1 MTDHHLTCRTF
12 QTINPDVKFLVDS
25 GSDLNLIKISTLR
38 DEVIVYEEIIY
49 HLKGISEQLVKTMGY
64 TTIGIQV
71 GNRTIP
77 TEFQVIHPAFPI
89 PHDGIL
95 GKPFITGNQ
104 TIINYQTNELTLP
117 TDDEI
122 ISALDTH
129 TIIPARTEILVAIPA
144 PDFHEGE
151 TLLVSAQTIG
161 EVLMCSNTVNNVQD
175 GCVLVSVMNP
185 REEAFELT
193 TSHVNKFNI
202 EKFNTAMVHTLISK
216 TETSYESSRITK
228 LRSVLRTEQLNSEE
242 QESLVAICD
251 QYTDIFHLEGDKLT
265 NTEAVYHEIN
275 IPTATQPINER
286 PYRLPFKH
294 KQEIN
299 KQVKQWEEDGII
311 TPSKS
316 PWNAPLLVVPKKPD
330 RDGVVQYRICVD
342 FRKLNHISSGDAYP
356 LPNITD
362 ILDQLGKSRYYTTL
376 DLAQGY
382 HQVKMHPDH
391 KERTAFSTERGHF
404 EFQRV
409 PFGLK
414 GAPATFQR
422 LMNTVLTG
430 LNGLKTFVYLDDI
443 IIYARDIPD
452 HSKKLQ
458 EVFERLRQFNLK
470 LQPTKCEFMRKE
482 VNYLGHVITDQGVRP
497 DPQKVQCVMDY
508 PIPRNSKDIKS
519 FLGLSGYYRRFIPDY
534 GKIAKPLTSL
544 LKKDVEFKWSDL
556 CQKAFEDLKN
566 ALTNEPLL
574 QYPDFNQIFNLT
586 CDASGYAIGCVL
598 SQGPIGKDLPI
609 AYASRTLN
617 KAEQNYSTTERE
629 LCAIIWGVKQ
639 FRPYLLGQEFNII
652 TDHRA
657 LTWLFNVKDP
667 GSRLTRWR
675 LKLEEYQY
683 QIQYKP
689 GCNNTNA
696 DALSRIRVTTRAQ
709 TLRNEQIPE
718 SSESTESTENP
729 EPTNTTEST
738 EIPKSTN
745 TTEFSKTSKFS
756 DTLESSNKTE
766 SYQIF
771 LNSDDSP
778 TSNVTEIAGDIFSTS
793 SDTSLAHCVSADL
806 KMSRGIALQ
815 FRRRFG
821 QIQQLRQQEKSLED
835 VILLRVEDRT
845 IFYLITKLHSWQ
857 KPTYQSIFNCLRR
870 LKLLCEEKQITKLA
884 CPRIG
889 CELDGLKWEEI
900 RKMLRYIF
908 KNSTIYVSV
917 YTKEELSE
925 DEKLRLISEFHDTP
939 LGGHQGVTRT
949 FNRIYAQCHWKGMR
963 KQIRDFIKKCPIC
976 QKNKIGNKPLKE
988 PMMITTTA
996 SRPFEKI
1003 FLDVVGPL
1011 PRSHKGNSFILT
1023 LIDDLTKFAWAAPME
1038 NHEANT
1044 VAHHFVTQ
1052 FVCLHGLPQSLV
1064 TDCGTEFLSKVFKEV
1079 CNLLKIK
1086 QTSTTP
1092 YHPQSNGSLE
1102 RSHRTLGEY
1111 LRNFIDKDPLN
1122 WDVKIPYAMFCH
1134 NSTVHSATKYQP
1146 YELVYG
1152 NPVAIPSSLLKEP
1165 EPRYNYEDY
1174 QFEIKKQLQESHAIA
1189 KKHLIEAKHKSKA
1202 QYDKNANNRIFEV
1215 GQKVLLQDKTSINK
1229 LTPKWLG
1236 PFEVLE
1242 VDPINKN
1249 VTIKKKAKRQKIHPN
1264 LLKPFY
1270 E

>member
-1 MTDHHLTCRTF
+1 MTDHHLTCKTF
-12 QTINPDVKFLVDS
+12 QTINPNVKFLVDS
-25 GSDLNLIKISTLR
+25 GSDLNLIKISALK

-49 HLKGISEQLVKTMGY
+49 HLKGISDQLVETMGY

-71 GNRTIP
+71 GNLTIP
-77 TEFQVIHPAFPI
+77 TEFQVIRSSFPI

-104 TIINYQTNELTLP
+104 TIINYQTNELTIP
-117 TDDEI
+117 TEDEI
-122 ISALDTH
+122 ISAHDTS
-129 TIIPARTEILVAIPA
+129 TIIPARTEILVEIPA
-144 PDFHEGE
+144 SNFQEGE
-151 TLLVSAQTIG
+151 TLLVHAQIID
-161 EVLMCSNTVNNVQD
+161 EVLMCSNTVNKVRN
-175 GCVLVSVMNP
+175 GYVLVIVMNP

-193 TSHVNKFNI
+193 TSHVNKFSI
-202 EKFNTAMVHTLISK
+202 EKFNTAMVHVMTNQA
-216 TETSYESSRITK
+216 ETSYKSNRIET
-228 LRSVLRTEQLNSEE
+228 LRNVLQNDQLNSEE
-242 QESLVAICD
+242 QESLITICE
-251 QYTDIFHLEGDKLT
+251 QYTDIFHLEEDKLT

-299 KQVKQWEEDGII
+299 RQVKQWEEDGII

-330 RDGVVQYRICVD
+330 RDGVIQYRICVD
-342 FRKLNHISSGDAYP
+342 FRKLNHITRGDAYP

-430 LNGLKTFVYLDDI
+430 LNGIKTFVYLDDI

-497 DPQKVQCVMDY
+497 DPRKIQCVMDY
-508 PIPRNSKDIKS
+508 PVPRNSTDIKS

-556 CQKAFEDLKN
+556 CQKAFEDLKH
-566 ALTNEPLL
+566 ALTKEPLL
-574 QYPDFNQIFNLT
+574 QYPDFNKTFNLT
-586 CDASGYAIGCVL
+586 CDASNYAIGCVL
-598 SQGPIGKDLPI
+598 SQGPVGKDLPI

-617 KAEQNYSTTERE
+617 KAEQNYSTTEKE

-639 FRPYLLGQEFNII
+639 YRPYLLGQEFNII

-709 TLRNEQIPE
+709 KLRHEQIPE
-718 SSESTESTENP
+718 SSENTETTEITNSTN
-729 EPTNTTEST
+729 PTNTTEST
-738 EIPKSTN
+738 ERLKSTDPMESIGN
-745 TTEFSKTSKFS
+745 SESS
-756 DTLESSNKTE
+756 DTPESLNKAE
-766 SYQIF
+766 SYQTF
-771 LNSDDSP
+771 LNSNDSP
-778 TSNVTEIAGDIFSTS
+778 TSNVNEIVGDIFSTS

-821 QIQQLRQQEKSLED
+821 QIQQMRQQEKSIDD
-835 VILLRVEDRT
+835 VIFLRVQGRM
-845 IFYLITKLHSWQ
+845 IFHLITKLQDWQ
-857 KPTYQSIFNCLRR
+857 KPTYQSIFNCLQK
-870 LKLLCEEKQITKLA
+870 LKVLCTENQITKVA

-889 CELDGLKWEEI
+889 CGLDGLKWEEI
-900 RKMLRYIF
+900 RKMFRYVF

-917 YTKEELSE
+917 YSKEQLTEE
-925 DEKLRLISEFHDTP
+925 EKLRLITEFHDTP

-949 FNRIYAQCHWKGMR
+949 FNRLYAQHYWKGMR

-976 QKNKIGNKPLKE
+976 QKNKIGNKALKE
-988 PMMITTTA
+988 PMVITTTS

-1023 LIDDLTKFAWAAPME
+1023 LLDVLTKFACAVPMKIRKPIRCRS
-1038 NHEANT
+1038 
-1044 VAHHFVTQ
+1044 F
-1052 FVCLHGLPQSLV
+1052 
-1064 TDCGTEFLSKVFKEV
+1064 TESFL
-1079 CNLLKIK
+1079 
-1086 QTSTTP
+1086 
-1092 YHPQSNGSLE
+1092 
-1102 RSHRTLGEY
+1102 
-1111 LRNFIDKDPLN
+1111 
-1122 WDVKIPYAMFCH
+1122 
-1134 NSTVHSATKYQP
+1134 
-1146 YELVYG
+1146 
-1152 NPVAIPSSLLKEP
+1152 
-1165 EPRYNYEDY
+1165 
-1174 QFEIKKQLQESHAIA
+1174 
-1189 KKHLIEAKHKSKA
+1189 
-1202 QYDKNANNRIFEV
+1202 
-1215 GQKVLLQDKTSINK
+1215 
-1229 LTPKWLG
+1229 
-1236 PFEVLE
+1236 
-1242 VDPINKN
+1242 
-1249 VTIKKKAKRQKIHPN
+1249 
-1264 LLKPFY
+1264 
-1270 E
+1270 